1 MKHIKLFEN
10 FIESDLSSKYSNFS
24 GGPIWHVSSVPIE
37 QLLPNQP
44 LWFAL
49 EYDHSLAGWY
59 QNSLDENGSA
69 YLYEAQVSGKL
80 AVQDD
85 PQVTELF
92 EKAGLSIEDDYIVEV
107 LVQNPTAEEVLEAD
121 GTKLLQSAGYTG
133 LIYYDYDPR
142 DFNND
147 LEAIIVFDS
156 ANLVGW
162 HLKDS
167 SSNETH

>member
-1 MKHIKLFEN
+1 MKHIKLFES
-10 FIESDLSSKYSNFS
+10 FIESGLPDKYSNFS
-24 GGPIWHVSSVPIE
+24 GGPIWHVSSVQITE
-37 QLLPNQP
+37 LLPNQP

-69 YLYEAQVSGKL
+69 YLYEARVSGKI
-80 AVQDD
+80 AVQGD

-92 EKAGLSIEDDYIVEV
+92 EQAGLSLEDDYVVDV
-107 LVQNPTAEEVLEAD
+107 LVQNPTAEEVLESD

-147 LEAIIVFDS
+147 LEAIIVFDP
-156 ANLVGW
+156 ANLADW

-167 SSNETH
+167 SSDEAH